1 MKHDELITKLYDI
14 LWIPCSER
22 LPDVGEKI
30 ICTIVK
36 MSMNEGLYL
45 DVDVVTFSP
54 GYESIIEAWMPCP
67 SPWKPEV

>member
-1 MKHDELITKLYDI
+1 MEAME
-14 LWIPCSER
+14 WIPCSER

-45 DVDVVTFSP
+45 DVDVVTFDK

-67 SPWKPEV
+67 SPWIPDF